1 MSEPTLE
8 RLIKVLYQFVE
19 STEELHAGTDF
30 RRDLRYDS
38 LDEVEI
44 VMMVEDEFGIEISDE
59 DAEGFR
65 TVGEL
70 LELIK
75 RLS

>member
-19 STEELHAGTDF
+19 STEELNAGTDF
-30 RRDLRYDS
+30 RRDLGYDS

-44 VMMVEDEFGIEISDE
+44 VMMVEDEFGIEINDD

-70 LELIK
+70 LEVIK